1 MKESSSGRW
10 TLEGGGGLLI
20 LTAILLILP
29 VFIQS
34 NFHLRVMV
42 LVWVFALAALG
53 LNLLMGYAGQVSL
66 GHAGFVAIGAYSVA
80 LGPSL
85 LGVSSFL
92 SLLGGIVLSALIALV
107 VGRPILRLKGHYL
120 SVATLGFGILVFMFL
135 NNEVALTGGPDGTP
149 VGRLELF
156 NWTARGNITWY
167 WITGGVFVIGAW
179 LSVNL
184 INSPT
189 GLALRSIR
197 DSEIAS
203 SALGINVARYKLIVF
218 VISASY
224 AAAAGGLL
232 ALFNG
237 YITPTTADFLLSV
250 QLVTM
255 VVLGGMGSMLGAV
268 CGAALLVILP
278 QFLTAVHE
286 YEHAFLGLIM
296 ILTMIFMRSGIV
308 PTLAAALSRDKNG

>member
-1 MKESSSGRW
+1 MKESSNGRW
-10 TLEGGGGLLI
+10 ALEGWGGLLI
-20 LTAILLILP
+20 LAAILLLVP
-29 VFIQS
+29 VFVHS

-42 LVWVFALAALG
+42 LVWVFALAAIG

-66 GHAGFVAIGAYSVA
+66 GHAGFVAIGAYSTA
-80 LGPSL
+80 LGPTL
-85 LGVSSFL
+85 LGLSPVL
-92 SLLGGIVLSALIALV
+92 SLLGGIALSALIALV

-120 SVATLGFGILVFMFL
+120 SVATLGFGILVFMCL
-135 NNEVALTGGPDGTP
+135 NNEVSLTGGPDGTP
-149 VGRLELF
+149 VDQLKLF
-156 NWTARGNITWY
+156 GWTARGNITWY
-167 WITGGVFVIGAW
+167 WITGGVFLVGAW

-203 SALGINVARYKLIVF
+203 SVIGIDVARYKLIVF
-218 VISASY
+218 VISACYS
-224 AAAAGGLL
+224 AAAGGLL

-237 YITPTTADFLLSV
+237 HVTPTISDFLVSV

-268 CGAALLVILP
+268 SGAALLVILP
-278 QFLTAVHE
+278 QFLTVVHE
-286 YEHAFLGLIM
+286 YEHAFLGLTM
-296 ILTMIFMRSGIV
+296 IVTMIFLRSGIV
-308 PTLAAALSRDKNG
+308 PTLVAAFSRDDNG